1 MQITPELIDHLA
13 TLSKLNPTPEQKITL
28 TADLEKMIAMV
39 DKLQE
44 VEVGDTPPLMH
55 MHNLA
60 TTYRQDEI
68 KPHMTNED
76 AMKLAANAN
85 APYFAVP
92 KVIDQP

>member
-13 TLSKLNPTPEQKITL
+13 VLSKLNPTAEQKITL
-28 TADLEKMIAMV
+28 AADLEKMIAMV

-60 TTYRQDEI
+60 TTYRADAVVEHL
-68 KPHMTNED
+68 PNAD
-76 AMKLAANAN
+76 AMKLATHAAP
-85 APYFAVP
+85 PYFAVP
-92 KVIDQP
+92 KVIAQA